1 MSEFSFTLIF
11 TLPEGQ
17 QDPAVWL
24 EALGANGCDDA
35 LIGIGVTGRIA
46 LDFIR
51 EAPTATAAVV
61 SAIED
66 VKRTVRGAALVE
78 VTPDLV
84 GLTDVAELLGY
95 SRQYM
100 RKVMVNRAAF
110 PAPVHDGKTALW
122 HLESVL
128 RWLREN
134 KVTQV
139 PLPLLE
145 LSAVT
150 RQCNLQRE
158 LAALDV
164 ALQNQL
170 GKLH

>member
-11 TLPEGQ
+11 TLPTDN
-17 QDPAVWL
+17 QDPACWV

-51 EAPTATAAVV
+51 EAPTAAAAVV

-66 VKRTVRGAALVE
+66 AKRTLRGAKLVE

-84 GLTDVAELLGY
+84 GLTDIAELLGY

-122 HLESVL
+122 HLDSVL

-134 KVTQV
+134 KISNV

-145 LSAVT
+145 LAAVT

-158 LAALDV
+158 LASLDST
-164 ALQNQL
+164 LQHEL

>member
-11 TLPEGQ
+11 TLPQ
-17 QDPAVWL
+17 SRQDPALWL
-24 EALGANGCDDA
+24 QALGENGCDDA
-35 LIGIGVTGRIA
+35 LAGTGVTGRIA
-46 LDFIR
+46 LHFIR
-51 EAPTATAAVV
+51 EAQTARQAVV
-61 SAIED
+61 SAIQD
-66 VKRTVRGAALVE
+66 VKRIIPGAGLVE

-84 GLTDVAELLGY
+84 GLTDIAELMGF

-100 RKVMVNRAAF
+100 RKLMVSHQAF
-110 PAPVHDGKTALW
+110 PAPVHEGKTAIW

-128 RWLREN
+128 RWLRETGVS
-134 KVTQV
+134 KV

-158 LAALDV
+158 LAALDSE
-164 ALQNQL
+164 LQKQIGQL
-170 GKLH
+170 R

>member
-11 TLPEGQ
+11 ELPKESQ
-17 QDPAVWL
+17 EPLPWVEL
-24 EALGANGCDDA
+24 LGANGCDDA
-35 LIGIGVTGRIA
+35 LIGVGVTGRIA
-46 LDFIR
+46 LNFIR
-51 EAPTATAAVV
+51 QAQTAAQAVV
-61 SAIED
+61 SAIAD
-66 VKRTVRGAALVE
+66 VKRTVPGARLVE
-78 VTPDLV
+78 VAPDLV

-128 RWLREN
+128 QWLRVNE
-134 KVTQV
+134 VTKV

-158 LAALDV
+158 LAALDTR
-164 ALQNQL
+164 LQEQI
-170 GKLH
+170 GRLH